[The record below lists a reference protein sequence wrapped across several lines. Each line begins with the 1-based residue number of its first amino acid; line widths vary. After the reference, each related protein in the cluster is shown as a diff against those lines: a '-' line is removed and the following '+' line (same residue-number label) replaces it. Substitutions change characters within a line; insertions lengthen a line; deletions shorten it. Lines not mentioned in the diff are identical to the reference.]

1 MDHDEPLTDDS
12 PDETSADLDAVGGA
26 DPYDDDLPSRGL
38 LSFYDRLRRRVTDH
52 VERRGGTL
60 GPRTTE
66 ALLLVPDVFILL
78 VRLMLDKDV
87 PKATRTLIGGA
98 LAYFVLPFDLL
109 PEAIVGPA
117 GFVDD
122 LVLALTVMAQ
132 VFSPDLEAHAERYW
146 SGSKKL
152 RRVIAD
158 ILGAA
163 QSLLGVDLYDRL
175 RGALAQRGIDLDE
188 ATASAESES
197 PSA

>member
-12 PDETSADLDAVGGA
+12 PDETSADLDAVGGS

-163 QSLLGVDLYDRL
+163 QGLLGVDLYDRL